1 MLTTHQGASR
11 DMFIV
16 GTLGRVHI
24 LQIKIGTLCLAGT
37 LGPILGRTRLK
48 PGFVLMCILCTF
60 GTLRHIGHIVH
71 IGQIGYILH
80 IGHIVLIG
88 HIVHIGHIVLIVHI
102 GHTEWEAVC
111 NVRALLASVR
121 PLGGLEGPL
130 LVISHT

>member
-1 MLTTHQGASR
+1 
-11 DMFIV
+11 MF
-16 GTLGRVHI
+16 GRY
-24 LQIKIGTLCLAGT
+24 IGPNFRQAEMEARVC
-37 LGPILGRTRLK
+37 
-48 PGFVLMCILCTF
+48 LMCRLCTF

-71 IGQIGYILH
+71 IGQIGYIL
-80 IGHIVLIG
+80 
-88 HIVHIGHIVLIVHI
+88 HIGHIVLIVHI

>member
-1 MLTTHQGASR
+1 MHHLNETCYCAHQGGSR
-11 DMFIV
+11 DVFIV

-37 LGPILGRTRLK
+37 LGPILGRPRWK

-88 HIVHIGHIVLIVHI
+88 HI